1 MATQLL
7 SKVKSLVS
15 GVGNGME
22 DSETEGEDTSLVKWG
37 WAKRAVTVRLETSG
51 RDSDTW
57 KRKDKVID

>member
-7 SKVKSLVS
+7 SEVKSLVS

-37 WAKRAVTVRLETSG
+37 GQKG
-51 RDSDTW
+51 Q
-57 KRKDKVID
+57 

>member
-22 DSETEGEDTSLVKWG
+22 DSATEGEDTGLVKWG
-37 WAKRAVTVRLETSG
+37 GQKG
-51 RDSDTW
+51 Q
-57 KRKDKVID
+57 

>member
-22 DSETEGEDTSLVKWG
+22 DSETEMG

>member
-22 DSETEGEDTSLVKWG
+22 DSETEGEDTGLVKWG
-37 WAKRAVTVRLETSG
+37 GQKG
-51 RDSDTW
+51 Q
-57 KRKDKVID
+57 